1 MTSREKDFGGAL
13 LLLEWT
19 EPMAR
24 NSATKSERSE
34 LRLRNFDGPYR
45 ATAGVPHTNRQSS
58 LITIYYAYGPNIDTT
73 HR

>member
-1 MTSREKDFGGAL
+1 
-13 LLLEWT
+13 
-19 EPMAR
+19 MAR